1 MKDRIVRN
9 PEVYHAKL
17 YAMEFLLLDVSVQNC
32 IIVRTTEPVFR
43 RLVISQNEGER
54 KRVKEREAV
63 LNNSSNQ
70 TVARVAV
77 HRPRKTCSDE
87 KHSDKYSLVWLY

>member
-1 MKDRIVRN
+1 MKDGIVRN

-32 IIVRTTEPVFR
+32 TIVRTTEPAFP
-43 RLVISQNEGER
+43 QNEGER

-70 TVARVAV
+70 AVARVTV
-77 HRPRKTCSDE
+77 HRPTKTCSDE
-87 KHSDKYSLVWLY
+87 KHSDKYSLVWL